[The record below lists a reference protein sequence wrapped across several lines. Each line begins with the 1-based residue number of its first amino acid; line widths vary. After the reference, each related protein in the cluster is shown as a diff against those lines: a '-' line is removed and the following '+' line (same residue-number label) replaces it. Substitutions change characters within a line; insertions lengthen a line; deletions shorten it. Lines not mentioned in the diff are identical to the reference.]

1 MMIMRTA
8 RPFRAVARKEMDMV
22 WRTRRVVTGQD
33 AQGRSKII
41 FDGQAENVQEME
53 SMPGVALTDL
63 WETLSAP
70 ADNKGELDAA
80 DRPVR
85 LTAPNPG
92 SIFRLVE
99 FPPDSQWR
107 DVANA
112 GTAFASIG
120 ADAAPDPHSS
130 DPMRHKTNTIDYIVV
145 IKGEIYAIV
154 DDGEVLLKPGD
165 VFIQRGTMH
174 SWSVRGNEPCVI
186 AVVLVAAEPV

>member
-1 MMIMRTA
+1 
-8 RPFRAVARKEMDMV
+8 MV

-33 AQGRSKII
+33 EQGRSKII
-41 FDGQAENVQEME
+41 FDSQAENVQEME

-70 ADNKGELDAA
+70 ADNRGGLDAA

-107 DVANA
+107 DVASA

-120 ADAAPDPHSS
+120 ADGAPDPHSS

-145 IKGEIYAIV
+145 IKGEIHAIV
-154 DDGEVLLKPGD
+154 DESEVLLKPGD

-174 SWSVRGNEPCVI
+174 SWSVRSDEVCVI
-186 AVVLVAAEPV
+186 AVVLVAAEPI